1 MVDLSLILLNTS
13 WGIYSVLKESKYTVV
28 FVSINNK
35 TQCVPLL
42 FYHWDLWYMLL
53 LLFHICSFFYMILF
67 LFLWPLRKTPLN
79 LGFSIICLVVW
90 ILLNG
95 WSGTKFFYTN
105 DLYYYIFLL
114 LEQLFMSL
122 QLLF

>member
-1 MVDLSLILLNTS
+1 MCSVTFLSLRFM
-13 WGIYSVLKESKYTVV
+13 IYAPSFIS
-28 FVSINNK
+28 
-35 TQCVPLL
+35 
-42 FYHWDLWYMLL
+42 DMLL
-53 LLFHICSFFYMILF
+53 LLYDFF
-67 LFLWPLRKTPLN
+67 LFLLLLRKTSLN
-79 LGFSIICLVVW
+79 LGLSIICLVVS

-95 WSGTKFFYTN
+95 WSGTKIFYTN